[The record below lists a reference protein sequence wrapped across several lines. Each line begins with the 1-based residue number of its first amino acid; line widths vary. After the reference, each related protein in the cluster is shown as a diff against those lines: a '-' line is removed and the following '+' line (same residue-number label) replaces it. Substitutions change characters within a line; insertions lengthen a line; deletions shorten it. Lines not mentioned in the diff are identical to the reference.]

1 MRRRMTKSD
10 TKPGLCKL
18 EAEVGGGVKAEVD
31 VWKSSQEDIADFC
44 RAPIIIKEEP
54 DRVKFE
60 PGCQLKLLYPEREVF
75 IKAEPG
81 MNLGGTAGFVVNM
94 SSLNMCSVPS
104 SLPSS
109 IQMQGVKLEM
119 QQNSSISDCDLEMR
133 WEPIKVEAAHKNIVD
148 YEYPYFLR
156 EPCYINSIEK
166 QGESTFQY
174 ALCSKEDGQHDNKQQ
189 GLKFQT
195 TVIKI
200 EQANR
205 GQTAIGKNI
214 PPADNEQ
221 SLSNNQSPKKM
232 KKEVRAVPETNGSLK
247 PEKTLVAKQLR
258 PPAKSSDANKSS
270 LKCKHCSM
278 KFETMTMLKKHK
290 LTHEKK
296 NKLWTCMLC
305 SKTFTYNCNLI
316 RHWKLHTGFTKQWDC
331 TQCASVFRRKYH
343 LDRHRK
349 THETKRDL
357 TCKLCSKR
365 FSSQSGLS
373 SHLRKHSGEYSR
385 RLRSCTRFKT
395 LVGLDSK
402 RWTRLDPS
410 SQKDL
415 KVDTEKRNEVVSC
428 CDKSENGQKLNSGNN
443 ADKLSQKSNSNKQL
457 RGLFKRKRLKV
468 SKPKSVCPETP
479 NGHANNQLSTSRVN
493 RKKFRKHIKPLT
505 FNQSVYRNLRRRCG
519 KRPITCA
526 QCLKKYKS
534 RADLVRHLRS
544 HTGARPF
551 KCPECYKTFTLKS
564 SLTRHF
570 RIHTGEKPY
579 ACLICSKAFSDKS
592 ALMKHFWKHSQKRP
606 FVCKVCGNA
615 FTQRCKLT
623 KHLNLHNSKKRR
635 RV

>member
-1 MRRRMTKSD
+1 MTKSD

-349 THETKRDL
+349 THETEEWSPKSLETGRSSGTPRRGGDFLCFKETGVREPNNSTKRDL

-402 RWTRLDPS
+402 RY
-410 SQKDL
+410 
-415 KVDTEKRNEVVSC
+415 
-428 CDKSENGQKLNSGNN
+428 
-443 ADKLSQKSNSNKQL
+443 
-457 RGLFKRKRLKV
+457 
-468 SKPKSVCPETP
+468 
-479 NGHANNQLSTSRVN
+479 
-493 RKKFRKHIKPLT
+493 RKKKKKKQ
-505 FNQSVYRNLRRRCG
+505 NSRN
-519 KRPITCA
+519 K
-526 QCLKKYKS
+526 
-534 RADLVRHLRS
+534 
-544 HTGARPF
+544 
-551 KCPECYKTFTLKS
+551 
-564 SLTRHF
+564 
-570 RIHTGEKPY
+570 
-579 ACLICSKAFSDKS
+579 
-592 ALMKHFWKHSQKRP
+592 
-606 FVCKVCGNA
+606 
-615 FTQRCKLT
+615 
-623 KHLNLHNSKKRR
+623 SKKRKL
-635 RV
+635 